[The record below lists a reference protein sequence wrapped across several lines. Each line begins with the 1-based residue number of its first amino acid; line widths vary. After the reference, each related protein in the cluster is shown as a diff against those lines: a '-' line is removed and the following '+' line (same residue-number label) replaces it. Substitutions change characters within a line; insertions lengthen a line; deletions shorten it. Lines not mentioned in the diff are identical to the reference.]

1 MFNILPPRGV
11 GGGRGGGDAGDGSD
25 GRFGGGEWWASKVS
39 ISGFFLV
46 VQNNLMK
53 IRVNIKP
60 RMAALSE
67 Y

>member
-1 MFNILPPRGV
+1 MEVLGEGSGGPRKFPFQ
-11 GGGRGGGDAGDGSD
+11 D
-25 GRFGGGEWWASKVS
+25 
-39 ISGFFLV
+39 FFLV

>member
-1 MFNILPPRGV
+1 MQR
-11 GGGRGGGDAGDGSD
+11 DGSD
-25 GRFGGGEWWASKVS
+25 GSFGGGEWWASKVS

-46 VQNNLMK
+46 VQNILMK

>member
-1 MFNILPPRGV
+1 MR
-11 GGGRGGGDAGDGSD
+11 GGRGGGRRMQRDGSD
-25 GRFGGGEWWASKVS
+25 GSFGGGEWWASKVS

-46 VQNNLMK
+46 VQNILMK